1 MRLDPA
7 HLPIIKSLRGVSD
20 TRGVLSVYLPI
31 EPGRGITH
39 GHAPRLMDLLKPV
52 SDSAH
57 GDAKH
62 RVEEEAQRVLAYV
75 RDEYTPHGAT
85 LAVFSSTPAG
95 VWAAI
100 ELELEVP
107 GLARFGPQP
116 YLAPIDALLEDYPTA
131 IAVVA
136 DHNEAR
142 IITIKL
148 GEFAGSSRLTGD
160 APGRQRQGGWS
171 AFRYE
176 RDRVRHIETFN
187 KQIVDTLAHLERRAP
202 FQYLVLGGTD
212 ETTHALASAL
222 TPELH
227 PRLAGTFRVEMFATD
242 AEVVDKTKPLIDAAE
257 RAQERDLVQSLIDT
271 ALAGGQAALGVDET
285 LQTLREGRAHQ
296 LVVAA
301 GTYNSPNGDLAVQL
315 AEQTDAPVEIAH
327 DEAEVLLQP
336 YGGLAA
342 KLRY

>member
-1 MRLDPA
+1 
-7 HLPIIKSLRGVSD
+7 
-20 TRGVLSVYLPI
+20 
-31 EPGRGITH
+31 
-39 GHAPRLMDLLKPV
+39 MDLLKPV

-57 GDAKH
+57 GDAKQ
-62 RVEEEAQRVLAYV
+62 RVEAEAQRVLAYV

-100 ELELEVP
+100 ELALEVP
-107 GLARFGPQP
+107 GLARFGTEP

-131 IAVVA
+131 VAVLA

-142 IITIKL
+142 ILTIKL
-148 GEFAGSSRLTGD
+148 GEYAGSSRLTGD

-187 KQIVDTLAHLERRAP
+187 KRIVDALGDLDRESP
-202 FQYLVLGGTD
+202 YQYLVLGGTD

-222 TPELH
+222 SPGLH
-227 PRLAGTFRVEMFATD
+227 SKLAGNFRLEMFATD
-242 AEVVDKTKPLIDAAE
+242 TEITDAAKPLVDAAE
-257 RAQERDLVQSLIDT
+257 RAQERALVQSLIDT

-285 LQTLREGRAHQ
+285 LQTLREGRVHQ

-301 GTYNSPNGDLAVQL
+301 GVHYTANGRDAVGL
-315 AEQTDAPVEIAH
+315 AEQTDASVEIAH
-327 DEAEVLLQP
+327 DGAEVLLEP
-336 YGGLAA
+336 YGGFAA
-342 KLRY
+342 RLRY

>member
-20 TRGVLSVYLPI
+20 PRGVLSVYLPI

-85 LAVFSSTPAG
+85 LALFSSTPAG

-116 YLAPIDALLEDYPTA
+116 YLSPIDALLEDYPTA

-176 RDRVRHIETFN
+176 RDRVRHIEMFN
-187 KQIVDTLAHLERRAP
+187 KQVVDTLAHLERRAP

-242 AEVVDKTKPLIDAAE
+242 AEVVDKTKTLIDAAE
-257 RAQERDLVQSLIDT
+257 RVQERELVQSLIDT